1 MPDKTNKKTPE
12 CLFVDE
18 NLNVLTGEAA
28 RRQLA
33 KISDA
38 KFLTESGVTQ
48 VDESRWRM
56 AQNFEKNYQLKRAA
70 DALQDRNKDHY
81 LEFEGFKCLRGYKF
95 NEAIELGC
103 GPFTNLRRLAES
115 GGVEITSCSLEDPL
129 ILDYLEH
136 RHCAFDK
143 NYLYF
148 NRKLYRKPA
157 MAAIRKILN
166 LFSPET
172 GTKTTIALSRKI
184 SPKLAIKHFI
194 PEPIEEMAV
203 PEKFDLIIMI
213 NVIEHCRDAYS
224 VFDKI
229 KKLADKQA
237 VFIFSDKYYYLDQIS
252 ARVKNHLF
260 DAGHPLLID
269 RGVIENFLHDNFET
283 IYEKVKFKEF
293 EVNGMNLGYDSVYFI
308 GHLKS

>member
-1 MPDKTNKKTPE
+1 
-12 CLFVDE
+12 
-18 NLNVLTGEAA
+18 
-28 RRQLA
+28 
-33 KISDA
+33 
-38 KFLTESGVTQ
+38 
-48 VDESRWRM
+48 
-56 AQNFEKNYQLKRAA
+56 
-70 DALQDRNKDHY
+70 
-81 LEFEGFKCLRGYKF
+81 
-95 NEAIELGC
+95 
-103 GPFTNLRRLAES
+103 
-115 GGVEITSCSLEDPL
+115 
-129 ILDYLEH
+129 
-136 RHCAFDK
+136 
-143 NYLYF
+143 
-148 NRKLYRKPA
+148 